1 MHPGLAIIPPLCG
14 LLLLSGCQNSRATA
28 EPQPVDQPQAQAQPQ
43 SQDQPTQPEPA
54 QPEGVAPAR
63 ADVQDAGPAAPTHGA
78 PPPPVPAAAPPRAV
92 APMAA
97 TPDGIRLSVLHSIRQ
112 DSGLIID
119 DLRMGTGADC
129 LPNSVITVRYHGTL
143 VNGVVFDTTRGKGP
157 AEFPL
162 DRLIRGWREGLPGM
176 KVGGIRRLTIPA
188 ALAYGDKQKGI
199 IPPNSDLIFSIE
211 LLGVK

>member
-1 MHPGLAIIPPLCG
+1 
-14 LLLLSGCQNSRATA
+14 
-28 EPQPVDQPQAQAQPQ
+28 
-43 SQDQPTQPEPA
+43 
-54 QPEGVAPAR
+54 
-63 ADVQDAGPAAPTHGA
+63 
-78 PPPPVPAAAPPRAV
+78 
-92 APMAA
+92 MAA

-143 VNGVVFDTTRGKGP
+143 VNGIVFDTTRGKGP

-188 ALAYGDKQKGI
+188 ALAYGDRQKGI